1 MGGEGTIVKW
11 ADTVPR
17 LANKDYIHFNYKGAN
32 KVANIIFNSFINDY
46 NKILKSKS
54 SKIKK

>member
-11 ADTVPR
+11 VDSLPTM
-17 LANKDYIHFNYKGAN
+17 ANKDYIHFNYKGAN

-46 NKILKSKS
+46 NKILKNKS
-54 SKIKK
+54 RKIKK